1 MKVFKNE
8 IMLQKYKSRLVFS
21 LNQLTLLLWKSLGVI
36 EYCLVKHPHFCLI
49 VTVILSF
56 CILVHTFGEAD
67 GVVKQDF
74 QSFKSIH
81 LFVNLC

>member
-1 MKVFKNE
+1 MKKPRRDR
-8 IMLQKYKSRLVFS
+8 I
-21 LNQLTLLLWKSLGVI
+21 LLSKATSFLFDR
-36 EYCLVKHPHFCLI
+36 H
-49 VTVILSF
+49 VILSF

-81 LFVNLC
+81 FVCQSVLNDLKVSKLY

>member
-1 MKVFKNE
+1 MKVFKNG

-36 EYCLVKHPHFCLI
+36 EYCLVKQRHYFDRH
-49 VTVILSF
+49 VILSF

-74 QSFKSIH
+74 QSFKSIL